1 MLRIVTVVAVCWL
14 FAVVTPGGVPR
25 IGDPAPQ
32 FGLPSANGST
42 VSLKNYEGKRNVVLV
57 FYRGYW

>member
-1 MLRIVTVVAVCWL
+1 MLRIATAVAVCWL
-14 FAVVTPGGVPR
+14 VVTPGAVPK

-42 VSLKNYEGKRNVVLV
+42 VSLKDYLGKRNVVLV